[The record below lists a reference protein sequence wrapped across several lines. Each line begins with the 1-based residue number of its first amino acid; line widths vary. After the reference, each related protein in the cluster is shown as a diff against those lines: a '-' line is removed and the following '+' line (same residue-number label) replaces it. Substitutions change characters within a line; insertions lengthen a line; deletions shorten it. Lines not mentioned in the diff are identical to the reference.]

1 MRFGR
6 QVATAVLGTSLV
18 FGGVAT
24 GVASLAPAASAQ
36 EVGTAAIGAGDT
48 ATVNANL
55 LNIRQTP
62 SLSGNILTTLGF
74 GAQVSVV
81 TGPVLSDGFTWFR
94 VQQGGV
100 FIGWAATAFL
110 TETTSTPA
118 PNPGTPGGQF
128 AYGTTVTV
136 STDALN
142 VRSLPA
148 ITASVLTVYTSGRT
162 ATITGGPTVA
172 GGITW
177 YAVDNTGWV
186 AGQFLTAGSGPA
198 PNPGTPTG
206 KFTTGNTVVV
216 NAATVNVRSG
226 AGLNFATIDTAAFG
240 ERFTIT
246 QGPVV
251 ANGYEWYS
259 VSGLVGAWIAG
270 DFLSISSGSGTPG
283 GTPGGSTGG
292 FAFGQTVTVA
302 SGPLNVRALPT
313 TSASILAVYNSGRTA
328 TITSDPRVADGITWY
343 AVDNY
348 GWVAGQYLR
357 G

>member
-6 QVATAVLGTSLV
+6 HVATAVLGASLV
-18 FGGVAT
+18 FGGVAA
-24 GVASLAPAASAQ
+24 GVASLAPTASAQ
-36 EVGTAAIGAGDT
+36 EVGAAAIGAGDT

-55 LNIRQTP
+55 LNVRQTP
-62 SLSGNILTTLGF
+62 SLSGTILTTLGF

-81 TGPVLSDGFTWFR
+81 TGPVLSDGYTWFR
-94 VQQGGV
+94 LQQNGA

-110 TETTSTPA
+110 TETSGAPA
-118 PNPGTPGGQF
+118 PGTPAGQF
-128 AYGTTVTV
+128 AYGTTVRV
-136 STDALN
+136 NTDALN

-148 ITASVLTVYTSGRT
+148 ITASVLTVYPSGRT

-172 GGITW
+172 DGITW

-186 AGQFLTAGSGPA
+186 AGQFLAAGSGPA
-198 PNPGTPTG
+198 PGPGTPAG
-206 KFTTGNTVVV
+206 KFTVGNTVFV
-216 NAATVNVRSG
+216 NAATVNIRSG
-226 AGLNFATIDTAAFG
+226 AGLSFPANYTAAYG
-240 ERFTIT
+240 ETFTIR

-259 VSGLVGAWIAG
+259 VSGLVSAWIAG
-270 DFLSISSGSGTPG
+270 DFLSLSGPGTPG
-283 GTPGGSTGG
+283 GTPDGPTGG
-292 FAFGQTVTVA
+292 FAFGQTVTVT
-302 SGPLNVRALPT
+302 SGPLNVRSLPT
-313 TSASILAVYNSGRTA
+313 TSASILTVYNTGRTA

-348 GWVAGQYLR
+348 GWVAAQFLR